1 MESVNSKLRV
11 TTVDDT
17 EALAKK
23 ASEIFIRD
31 ARRAIE
37 ANTRFYVAI
46 SGGLTPRRVFELI
59 GAVPDS
65 LALPWQKIELFWVD
79 ERCVPPD
86 SSASNYRLAA
96 ETFLPKVPIPRD
108 NVHRI
113 RAESSDCEAAAGMY
127 EEEIRRTFSI
137 RQGQVPKFDLI
148 ILGMGPDGHTGS
160 LFRNSYAP
168 FDKEDLACVVYSMS
182 GDYNRITM
190 THPVLQAASH
200 VVILVSGSE
209 KAAILR
215 EVLTAEC
222 DEVRYP
228 IHIIWPVL
236 EKVTWLVD
244 SKAAKLL

>member
-1 MESVNSKLRV
+1 MEALNGKVRI
-11 TTVDDT
+11 TTVDDAD
-17 EALAKK
+17 ALAKE
-23 ASEIFIRD
+23 ASKFFVND

-37 ANTRFYVAI
+37 AKGCFYVAI
-46 SGGLTPRRVFELI
+46 SGGLTPRGFFELI
-59 GAVPDS
+59 GTAPKS
-65 LALPWQKIELFWVD
+65 LALPWQKVQLFWVD

-96 ETFLPKVPIPRD
+96 ETFLPRVPIPRD
-108 NVHRI
+108 NIHRI
-113 RAESSDCEAAAGMY
+113 HAESSDCEAAAGMY
-127 EEEIRRTFSI
+127 EEEIRRAFNI
-137 RQGQVPKFDLI
+137 HQGQVPQFDLI

-160 LFRNSYAP
+160 LFRDSYAP

-182 GDYNRITM
+182 DDYNRITM

-200 VVILVSGSE
+200 IVILVSGAE
-209 KAAILR
+209 KAPILR

-228 IHIIWPVL
+228 IHTIWPVL

-244 SKAAKLL
+244 SDAAGLL

>member
-1 MESVNSKLRV
+1 MESVNSKLRI

-17 EALAKK
+17 EALARK
-23 ASEIFIRD
+23 ASEIFVND

-37 ANTRFYVAI
+37 AKDHFYVAI
-46 SGGLTPRRVFELI
+46 SGGLTPRRFFELI
-59 GAVPDS
+59 GAVSDL
-65 LALPWQKIELFWVD
+65 LALPWRKIQLFWVD

-86 SSASNYRLAA
+86 SPASNYRLAA
-96 ETFLPKVPIPRD
+96 ETFLPKVSIPPD

-113 RAESSDCEAAAGMY
+113 QAESSDCEAAVQLY
-127 EEEIRRTFSI
+127 EEEIRKAFGIS
-137 RQGQVPKFDLI
+137 QGQVPQFDLI

-160 LFRNSYAP
+160 LFRDSYAP

-182 GDYNRITM
+182 DDYNRITM
-190 THPVLQAASH
+190 THPVLRAASH
-200 VVILVSGSE
+200 LVILVSGPE

-228 IHIIWPVL
+228 IHTIWPIL

-244 SKAAKLL
+244 SEAAGLL